1 MRRRLT
7 KVTLRTGTRPSSPA
21 GLDQPLVRGRFGARS
36 GRPRAS
42 STDALG
48 RVSEL
53 VAEYMGTPAFLAWM
67 TGFIAVWLGW
77 NSLSPEPLRF
87 DPYTFTFLTLLLSL
101 QASYSAPLI
110 LLAQQRQADRDRVGL
125 ENDRQ
130 RAERGLA
137 DTEYLARELASVRI
151 TLREMPSRDYVSGR
165 IAQSMDRIEG
175 ELAELRA
182 LLAAQ
187 APAQLPAQVPADT
200 AADAAVA
207 RVDD

>member
-1 MRRRLT
+1 MRTR
-7 KVTLRTGTRPSSPA
+7 LRTVPRPSHPT
-21 GLDQPLVRGRFGARS
+21 GLDQPLVRGRFGGRS
-36 GRPRAS
+36 GRSRPG

-48 RVSEL
+48 RASEW
-53 VAEYMGTPAFLAWM
+53 VASYMGTPAFLAYM
-67 TGFIAVWLGW
+67 TLFILLWLAW
-77 NSLSPEPLRF
+77 NTLGPTPLRF
-87 DPYTFTFLTLLLSL
+87 DPYTFTFLTLMLSL

-110 LLAQQRQADRDRVGL
+110 LLAQQRQTDRDRVGL

-175 ELAELRA
+175 ELAELRR

-187 APAQLPAQVPADT
+187 VPAGADT
-200 AADAAVA
+200 ASERAAD
-207 RVDD
+207 D